1 MVCMFTVKTFG
12 GLAAHANPTNPIE
25 RAGVDPALLSF
36 YVAREGVPLS
46 FLFIDA
52 VFYFE

>member
-1 MVCMFTVKTFG
+1 MFTVKTFG

-36 YVAREGVPLS
+36 YMASGGFPLS
-46 FLFIDA
+46 IVYNDA